1 MIIATGTGRLTRD
14 PEQRQAGQTNIT
26 NFTVAF
32 NSTRKNKDGE
42 YDTTFVR
49 CTAFGRQGDMIM
61 NSFQKGQSISVAGEL
76 KTSSWTDR
84 QGQERQSVELTVS
97 NFSFVPRDKYQGQ
110 APQQQNEEVE
120 VTDDDL
126 PF

>member
-1 MIIATGTGRLTRD
+1 MIIATIIGRLTRD
-14 PEQRQAGQTNIT
+14 PEQRQAGQSNIT
-26 NFTVAF
+26 NFTVAS
-32 NSTRKNKDGE
+32 NSTRKNKDGK

-49 CTAFGRQGDMIM
+49 CTAFGRQGDVIM
-61 NSFQKGQSISVAGEL
+61 NNFQKGQPITVAGEFNMR
-76 KTSSWTDR
+76 SWTDR
-84 QGQERQSVELTVS
+84 EGQERQSAELTVS

-110 APQQQNEEVE
+110 APQQNEEAE